1 MDSSVVGAILGCAVG
16 VAGGVIGTYFSI
28 KNTSGPKERSFMI
41 KCSAVA
47 WIAILA
53 FVALMIAVPAP
64 YKWFLWLPYG
74 VVLPIAIIRF
84 NKTQVRLRAE
94 EGAKGGGQTFL

>member
-1 MDSSVVGAILGCAVG
+1 MDPGLVGAIVGSAVG

-28 KNTSGPKERSFMI
+28 KNTHGPRERSFMI
-41 KCSAVA
+41 KCSVVA

-53 FVALMIAVPAP
+53 FVALMILAPSP

-74 VVLPIAIIRF
+74 VALPIAITRA
-84 NKTQVRLRAE
+84 NKTQARLRAN
-94 EGAKGGGQTFL
+94 EGAGADHADR

>member
-1 MDSSVVGAILGCAVG
+1 MDLGLVGAIVGSAVG

-28 KNTSGPKERSFMI
+28 KNTNGPKERTFMI
-41 KCSAVA
+41 KCSVVA

-53 FVALMIAVPAP
+53 FVALMIVVPAP

-74 VVLPIAIIRF
+74 VALPIAIIRI
-84 NKTQVRLRAE
+84 NRTQARLRAE
-94 EGAKGGGQTFL
+94 EGTKGGGQTFL